1 MSYFKPLNSNE
12 NNLHVI
18 RFSYTSNATVL
29 YPSLNQLPSAFSTTP
44 PYVSNGNLIIN
55 YDGIFDS
62 SDTPTVFVESNITT
76 SRFAVLNKTNSNC
89 NIYSADIVNLGF
101 LPNIDV
107 CIIGKKA
114 SGPVFAIS
122 NRGWKFTTQSTTNDN
137 IIYSDMLVGVG
148 TDNPTFS
155 LTHSGNLGFIPNS
168 LNSSTLDPTSL
179 QKNYLNLINVDQTS
193 NLILP
198 APTSTNGQIMELSVI
213 GVSANQYL
221 NLNMSSSNMLKTNTS
236 NIVLQSI
243 GDSLSLCSYNSKWVV
258 INQNINELIP
268 TYNDITTSTY
278 STPSIFLNGKLSIIN
293 INSVN
298 ANIDLPA
305 STGYDGKYVEM
316 VIGANSAPYYANLI
330 LSNITCKQSSLV
342 LSNIG
347 DHVKLFGYNN
357 KWLLTT
363 SNFY

>member
-12 NNLHVI
+12 NNLHII
-18 RFSYTSNATVL
+18 RFSMNNNGTVL
-29 YPSLNQLPSAFSTTP
+29 YPSLNQLPSIFTTSP
-44 PYVSNGNLIIN
+44 PTFTSGNLIVN
-55 YDGIFDS
+55 YTGIFDS
-62 SDTPTVFVESNITT
+62 SDTPSVYATPNVTANVSII
-76 SRFAVLNKTNSNC
+76 NKTANSC
-89 NIYSADIVNLGF
+89 NICSSKTF
-101 LPNIDV
+101 LPNVDV
-107 CIIGKKA
+107 LIVGKKA

-148 TDNPTFS
+148 TDNPKFS

-193 NLILP
+193 NLTLP
-198 APTSTNGQIMELSVI
+198 TPTSTNGQIMELSVVAI
-213 GVSANQYL
+213 SANQYL
-221 NLNMSSSNMLKTNTS
+221 NLNMTSNIFTTNTS

-243 GDSLSLCSYNSKWVV
+243 GDSVSLCSYSSKWVV
-258 INQNINELIP
+258 INKNINQLIP
-268 TYNDITTSTY
+268 TYNDITTSAY
-278 STPSIFLNGKLSIIN
+278 STPSVFLNGKLSIIN

-298 ANIDLPA
+298 ANINLPA
-305 STGYDGKYVEM
+305 STGYDGTYVEM
-316 VIGANSAPYYANLI
+316 VVGANTSPYYANLI

-347 DHVKLFGYNN
+347 DHVKLFGYNSR
-357 KWLLTT
+357 WLLTE

>member
-76 SRFAVLNKTNSNC
+76 SRFAVLNKTTSNC

-168 LNSSTLDPTSL
+168 LNSSTLDTTSL

>member
-44 PYVSNGNLIIN
+44 PYVYKGNLIIN

-76 SRFAVLNKTNSNC
+76 STFAVLDKTPSNC
-89 NIYSADIVNLGF
+89 NIYSADILNLGY

-137 IIYSDMLVGVG
+137 IVYSDMLVGVG
-148 TDNPTFS
+148 TDNPTFG

-168 LNSSTLDPTSL
+168 LKSSTLDPTTL
-179 QKNYLNLINVDQTS
+179 QNNYLNLINIDQTS
-193 NLILP
+193 NLSLP
-198 APTSTNGQIMELSVI
+198 TPTSTNGQIMELSII
-213 GVSANQYL
+213 GVSSNQYL

-243 GDSLSLCSYNSKWVV
+243 GDSVSLCSYDSKWVV

-278 STPSIFLNGKLSIIN
+278 STPSVFLNGKLSIIN

-298 ANIDLPA
+298 ANINLPA

-316 VIGANSAPYYANLI
+316 VVGANSAPYYANLI

-347 DHVKLFGYNN
+347 DHVKLFGYNS
-357 KWLLTT
+357 KWLLTN

>member
-44 PYVSNGNLIIN
+44 PYVYKGNLIIN

-76 SRFAVLNKTNSNC
+76 STFAVLDKTPSNC
-89 NIYSADIVNLGF
+89 NIYSADILNLGY

-137 IIYSDMLVGVG
+137 IVYSDMLVGVG
-148 TDNPTFS
+148 TDNPKFG

-168 LNSSTLDPTSL
+168 LMSSTLDPTTL
-179 QKNYLNLINVDQTS
+179 QNNYLNLINIDQTS
-193 NLILP
+193 NLSLP
-198 APTSTNGQIMELSVI
+198 TPTSTNGQIMELSII
-213 GVSANQYL
+213 GVSSNQYL

-243 GDSLSLCSYNSKWVV
+243 GDSVSLCSYDSKWVV
-258 INQNINELIP
+258 INQNITQLIP
-268 TYNDITTSTY
+268 TYNEISTISY
-278 STPSIFLNGKLSIIN
+278 STPSVFLNGKLSIIN

-298 ANIDLPA
+298 ANINLPV
-305 STGYDGKYVEM
+305 STGYDGTYVEM
-316 VIGANSAPYYANLI
+316 VVGANTSPYYANLI

-347 DHVKLFGYNN
+347 DHVKLFGYNS
-357 KWLLTT
+357 KWLLVE